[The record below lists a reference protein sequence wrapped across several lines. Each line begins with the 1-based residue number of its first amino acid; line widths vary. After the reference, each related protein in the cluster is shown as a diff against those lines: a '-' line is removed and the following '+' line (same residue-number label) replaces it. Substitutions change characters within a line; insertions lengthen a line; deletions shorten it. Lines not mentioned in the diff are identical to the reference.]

1 MESLCSKC
9 NRASGCS
16 DIFGTTWCSGHGRS
30 VRVRSN
36 CNWFAEK
43 KVAISIDAEA
53 QQAIELLLKNGY
65 SIEQVQA
72 AWRIIDSSQR
82 GSVKC

>member
-16 DIFGTTWCSGHGRS
+16 DIFGITGCSGYGR
-30 VRVRSN
+30 VVGVRSD

-53 QQAIELLLKNGY
+53 QQAINLLKKNGY
-65 SIEQVQA
+65 SIEQIQA
-72 AWRIIDSSQR
+72 AWRILDNNQQE
-82 GSVKC
+82 SVNV